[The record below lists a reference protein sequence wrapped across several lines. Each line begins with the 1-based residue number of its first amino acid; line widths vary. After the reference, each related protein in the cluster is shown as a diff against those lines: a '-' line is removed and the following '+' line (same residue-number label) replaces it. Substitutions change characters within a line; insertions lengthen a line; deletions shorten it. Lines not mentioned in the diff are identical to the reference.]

1 MKTTTEAQ
9 LREWVAQG
17 LTQWEIALMVGT
29 NQPTVSAA
37 LRMLGIKSK
46 NRCYKEHDVEKYLD
60 GLSKGRTLAEIC
72 KEVGIST
79 NTAIKYLRSK
89 GLPTSSISYLKW
101 KAKQ

>member
-17 LTQWEIALMVGT
+17 LTQREIGLLLGT
-29 NQPTVSAA
+29 HQPTVSTA
-37 LRMLGIKSK
+37 LRVLGIKSTSHL
-46 NRCYKEHDVEKYLD
+46 YKEHDVEKYLE
-60 GLSKGRTLAEIC
+60 GLSKGMTLTEIC
-72 KEVGIST
+72 KEAGI
-79 NTAIKYLRSK
+79 NKDTACKYLKSK

>member
-17 LTQWEIALMVGT
+17 LTQWEIALMLGT
-29 NQPTVSAA
+29 HQPTVSAA

-46 NRCYKEHDVEKYLD
+46 NRCYKEHEVEKYLD
-60 GLSKGRTLAEIC
+60 GLSKGRTITEIC
-72 KEVGIST
+72 TEVGINP
-79 NTAIKYLRSK
+79 NTAMKYLKSK

-101 KAKQ
+101 KAQQ

>member
-17 LTQWEIALMVGT
+17 LTQREIGLMLGT
-29 NQPTVSAA
+29 HQPTVSAA
-37 LRMLGIKSK
+37 LRVLGIKSTSHL
-46 NRCYKEHDVEKYLD
+46 YKEHDVEKYLD
-60 GLSKGRTLAEIC
+60 GLSKGRTLTEIC